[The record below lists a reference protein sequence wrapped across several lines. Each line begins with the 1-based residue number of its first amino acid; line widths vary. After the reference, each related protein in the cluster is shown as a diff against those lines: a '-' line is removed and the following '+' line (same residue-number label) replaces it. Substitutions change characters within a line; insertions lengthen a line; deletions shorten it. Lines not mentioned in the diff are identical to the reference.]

1 MHNTTKAIGLA
12 ALLAA
17 STAAQAEFIGLEVG
31 IAGWRADPSG
41 WVESE
46 KSNAVGGAVDLERD
60 LHLDSENTGF
70 AWVRVVHPLP
80 LLPNLKLSYTPMKFD
95 GSGETTATIDFGG
108 TPISGDTQVDSELEL
123 NQWDA
128 AFFYNL
134 LDNVVELD
142 LGVNIK
148 VLDGYVRATSQ
159 TDPGLTQ
166 NQSFSA
172 PIPMLYGRVGV
183 DLPFT
188 GFYVGAEGSAIGYSG
203 HRLADFKANVRYT
216 IAHIIGLEAGWRVQ
230 KLKLDDL
237 KDISADIEVSG
248 PYIGVAARF

>member
-1 MHNTTKAIGLA
+1 MHNTTKAIGLV
-12 ALLAA
+12 ALLFAF
-17 STAAQAEFIGLEVG
+17 TAAQAEFIGLEVG

-41 WVESE
+41 WIESE

-80 LLPNLKLSYTPMKFD
+80 LLPNLKLSYTPMKFE
-95 GSGETTATIDFGG
+95 GSGETSRQF
-108 TPISGDTQVDSELEL
+108 SFGDTTISENAQIDSELKL

-128 AFFYNL
+128 VFFYNL

-142 LGVNIK
+142 LGINIK
-148 VLDGYVRATSQ
+148 VLDGNVRATEQASGR
-159 TDPGLTQ
+159 TDDIDFT
-166 NQSFSA
+166 A

-188 GFYVGAEGSAIGYSG
+188 DFYVGAEGSAIGYSG

-216 IAHIIGLEAGWRVQ
+216 IAHIIGLEAGWRMQ

-237 KDISADIEVSG
+237 KDINADIEVSG